1 MTPVADTHLSILSA
15 KLVCPYANL
24 GLYNGLNWF
33 LHTTASWN
41 NPENVSRLELYQV
54 FSFFVVLMSLST
66 LTQSFGLRRFA
77 VVGSNVFVLLLLRRW
92 TGLESSPW
100 VGVFLC
106 DKSERYGSVPAF
118 FAFFM
123 KVFAA
128 LTAIYHS
135 QQLFFD
141 LSVISLT
148 LQCTTSKRNGLSLPE
163 KGGS

>member
-1 MTPVADTHLSILSA
+1 MTQVADTHLSILSA

-33 LHTTASWN
+33 LHTTANWN

-66 LTQSFGLRRFA
+66 FTQSFGLRRFA
-77 VVGSNVFVLLLLRRW
+77 VVGSNVFVLLLIRRW

-100 VGVFLC
+100 VGVFPC

-118 FAFFM
+118 FAFFI

-128 LTAIYHS
+128 LTACSAFPLLWGYPGEAVLCSNCHLRLNALNS
-135 QQLFFD
+135 SD
-141 LSVISLT
+141 E
-148 LQCTTSKRNGLSLPE
+148 N
-163 KGGS
+163 